1 MMDDKPHYGRGM
13 HPNSLKALEKN
24 RKEFNSNDGRA
35 VRAGKASSESKRAW
49 KTISTIITTELNKE
63 GGKLKELLGKRVL
76 KMALEGN
83 LPAIQYVVRLIG
95 EEPAEKVDI
104 TTADFSALDRA
115 MEALDIPAG
124 SRDAP

>member
-1 MMDDKPHYGRGM
+1 MDEKPHYGPGKN
-13 HPNSLKALEKN
+13 PNSLANLKRGN
-24 RKEFNSNDGRA
+24 RFGPGDDPVKRLGRENA
-35 VRAGKASSESKRAW
+35 RRNQAQW
-49 KTISTIITTELNKE
+49 KTISTIITTELDKE
-63 GGKLKELLGKRVL
+63 DGKLKELLGKRVL

-83 LPAIQYVVRLIG
+83 LAAIQYVVKLIG

-115 MEALDIPAG
+115 MEAMDIPAG